1 MSTVPKT
8 RAGNVTLSQ
17 EEYEALKQRLDD
29 FEMLQQQQTNSF
41 WRLHVVPIAKILWKS
56 RFAWLIAGVL
66 LTAVVLPNFT
76 SGGAAWWQM
85 TPIHSSTV
93 SPSSIAKS
101 APNSTERD
109 KSNRNRLIQTCRKTA
124 EQIRQGTITTMSNA
138 MTELA
143 NGTISLQSGKWE
155 SVCDA
160 LDVYLSKA
168 GDLEA
173 LAERLEQVVQAFTEL
188 K

>member
-1 MSTVPKT
+1 MSTAKT
-8 RAGNVTLSQ
+8 RAGNVTVSQ
-17 EEYEALKQRLDD
+17 EDYEALQRRLEA
-29 FEMLQQQQTNSF
+29 FEALQQQQTNSF

-56 RFAWLIAGVL
+56 RFAWFVAGVL

-76 SGGAAWWQM
+76 VGGAAWWRM
-85 TPIHSSTV
+85 APIQLSTV

-109 KSNRNRLIQTCRKTA
+109 KNNRSRLIQVCRRIA
-124 EQIRQGTITTMSNA
+124 EQIRLGAITKRSDA

-168 GDLEA
+168 GNLDE
-173 LAERLEQVVQAFTEL
+173 LAERFEQVVQAFEE
-188 K
+188 